1 MQTRPKMSRRQAA
14 TGLTAG
20 LILILGAPLV
30 WWALQPEP
38 AGQSITSVNAA
49 AAEALAAS
57 SPVTSGA
64 PVATGS
70 SAPPSEASTEPTS
83 APPEMDAEPVPT
95 EPAPTE
101 QPAAPEPA
109 PPAAIPLAPTAAA
122 PAAAAPV
129 RIELPALGVDAEVV
143 PVGVD
148 DAGLMEI
155 PKDVDTVG
163 WYRFGPAPG
172 SPSGSSVLSGHVDDY
187 QQGTGVFA
195 RIGDLGPGDTVRV
208 TDAAG
213 AVREFQVVAREEWS
227 KGEVPLDRLFDR
239 GGESRLV
246 LITCGGSFNSS
257 TLGYDDNIAITAT
270 PIGP

>member
-1 MQTRPKMSRRQAA
+1 MSRRQAA

-20 LILILGAPLV
+20 LVMILTAPLA
-30 WWALQPEP
+30 WWLLQPEP
-38 AGQSITSVNAA
+38 AGQSVTSVNAA
-49 AAEALAAS
+49 AAQALAS

-64 PVATGS
+64 PGPASSDAAASASQIPSS
-70 SAPPSEASTEPTS
+70 SASPSPISTEPAATAPATS
-83 APPEMDAEPVPT
+83 GQPST
-95 EPAPTE
+95 EPAPA
-101 QPAAPEPA
+101 QPAPV
-109 PPAAIPLAPTAAA
+109 PLAPTGAA
-122 PAAAAPV
+122 PAATAPA
-129 RIELPALGVDAEVV
+129 RIELPTLGVEAEVV

-148 DAGLMEI
+148 EAGLMEI
-155 PKDVDTVG
+155 PQDVDTVG

-172 SPSGSSVLSGHVDDY
+172 SAAGSSVLSGHVDDY
-187 QQGTGVFA
+187 RQGSGVFA
-195 RIGDLGPGDTVRV
+195 RIGDLEPGATVRV
-208 TDAAG
+208 TDTSG
-213 AVREFQVVAREEWS
+213 AVREFQVIAREEWS